1 MKYRATLLVT
11 TDMERT
17 KRFYGEVLGLCIVAD
32 FGANITMTGGI
43 SFQTLESWA
52 GFIGMP
58 EGKIRLEGRAAEL
71 YFEEDD
77 FDGFTARLE
86 KMENIRLVHPVV
98 EHRWGQRAIR
108 FYDPDG
114 HIIEVGENRAAVCR
128 RFLAGGMTVEQTAA
142 RMDVPLEMV
151 QKAQQE
157 QPNT

>member
-98 EHRWGQRAIR
+98 EHRWAYHRGGRKHGGGLPALPCRRYDRGTNGGAHGCASGDGTKGAARAAQ
-108 FYDPDG
+108 
-114 HIIEVGENRAAVCR
+114 HIIVKKR
-128 RFLAGGMTVEQTAA
+128 RIIF
-142 RMDVPLEMV
+142 
-151 QKAQQE
+151 
-157 QPNT
+157 